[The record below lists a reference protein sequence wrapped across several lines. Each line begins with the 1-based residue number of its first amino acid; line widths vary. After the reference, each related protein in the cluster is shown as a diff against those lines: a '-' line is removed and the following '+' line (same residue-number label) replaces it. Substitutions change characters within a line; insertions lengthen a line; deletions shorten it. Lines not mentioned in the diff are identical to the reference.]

1 MKARTTKEGCMAKV
15 ATRLASQRGQKGGRH
30 NVGVG
35 NGTYAGTVLVDR
47 RFFLG
52 VRDIQ
57 STI

>member
-1 MKARTTKEGCMAKV
+1 MKARTTKEGCMARV
-15 ATRLASQRGQKGGRH
+15 ATELASQRGQKGSRH
-30 NVGVG
+30 NMGVE
-35 NGTYAGTVLVDR
+35 NETYAGIFLVGR

>member
-1 MKARTTKEGCMAKV
+1 MKARTTKEGCMVKV
-15 ATRLASQRGQKGGRH
+15 TNELASQRGQKGGRH

-35 NGTYAGTVLVDR
+35 NETYAGIFLVGR